1 MLVTILIQ
9 PLSPNG
15 SLCKFWTIQYSL
27 PSLTPHLATEM
38 GLLMVFSIDAS
49 RGVRHLSCCH
59 CTVADGPACLDFRH
73 HLLPSREGEVTDFL
87 EGVLLEDMALSEFSA
102 CSALAN
108 LVTLLVL
115 GLVLD
120 TGLLGA
126 VVGVDAG
133 PSRCC
138 HAGGVLIPGNT
149 GLVDPIPPCTSSSS
163 WADPMATHTHEA
175 QSLFCTPAGHAV
187 PSTGA
192 GSSHSWAEGEAP
204 GHAAAARPER
214 AAVAAATLAWTTPWL
229 P

>member
-9 PLSPNG
+9 PLSPHG
-15 SLCKFWTIQYSL
+15 SLCNFWTIQYSL

-59 CTVADGPACLDFRH
+59 CTVADGPARLDFRH

-115 GLVLD
+115 GLVLV

-149 GLVDPIPPCTSSSS
+149 GLPAPVLGQIRWRPILTRPRVCSAPQLGTLF
-163 WADPMATHTHEA
+163 PA
-175 QSLFCTPAGHAV
+175 QGL
-187 PSTGA
+187 
-192 GSSHSWAEGEAP
+192 
-204 GHAAAARPER
+204 
-214 AAVAAATLAWTTPWL
+214 VAATAGQKGRPRAMQQQQGQNERQWRRPHL
-229 P
+229 PGRLLGSRERGT